1 MPLTVTITPGYNYSK
16 ADTVDDENLNK
27 LGNPAA
33 AVVDGQVADFASVVL
48 AMGTAAAPTLKGS
61 AAPTTGLFWDSLE
74 LGVAVNGDEC
84 VRFTADGV
92 ELDDGRSFAGNLIAP
107 AGSKTAPSISFE
119 GKDGTG
125 FWLSGSAIEISVDKI
140 QVMAASSSSI
150 DILTAAFTAKGAK
163 FDGAVEVV
171 GALTVGGTISG
182 TIDKVNQGTSTAP
195 GLGFT
200 SNTNSGLYCPTASVS
215 TNRMGNTVG
224 GKSVMIHN
232 ADTGINPYTY
242 FGASEAD
249 TDYPTLGDA
258 QVVIDPA
265 TGRAPCNFVGY
276 SEQSATGAVSATIN
290 NLPTSTTPIPRFLRA
305 RLNNS
310 KVLIPCFPFEW

>member
-16 ADTVDDENLNK
+16 TGTVNDENLNA
-27 LGNPAA
+27 LGNPGAEVA
-33 AVVDGQVADFASVVL
+33 DGQPADFASVLL
-48 AMGTAAAPTLKGS
+48 AMGTASAPTLKGKS
-61 AAPTTGLFWDSLE
+61 ASNTGLFWEALE
-74 LGVAVNGDEC
+74 LGIAVNGAEC

-92 ELDDGRSFAGNLIAP
+92 ELEDDKSFAGALIAP

-125 FWLSGSAIEISVDKI
+125 FYLTGSAIAIAVNKI
-140 QVMAASSSSI
+140 EVMEFSSSALS
-150 DILTAAFTAKGAK
+150 ILTASFNAKGAK
-163 FDGAVEVV
+163 FDGAVEIV
-171 GALTVGGTISG
+171 GDCTVGGKISG
-182 TIDKVNQGTSTAP
+182 TIDKVNQGTSGAP
-195 GLGFT
+195 GLGFVG
-200 SNTNSGLYCPTASVS
+200 NTNSGLFCPSASGS

-276 SEQSATGAVSATIN
+276 SEQSATGAVSANIN